1 MANLALNGQNSSLTS
16 GNVTLEKKW
25 KEAKNQVKKL
35 TDQLEKISNKMAGR
49 HNRDEPTDNR
59 SEFPQLGG
67 NNSQLVQSHGE
78 AMEDGEMSNLNAV
91 IMNNPKRA
99 KEMMLKYKQEI
110 NFLRSQL
117 QSLQDR

>member
-1 MANLALNGQNSSLTS
+1 MANLALIGENSSLRS

-49 HNRDEPTDNR
+49 HNRDETTDNR
-59 SEFPQLGG
+59 SEFPQLGA

-117 QSLQDR
+117 QSLQER